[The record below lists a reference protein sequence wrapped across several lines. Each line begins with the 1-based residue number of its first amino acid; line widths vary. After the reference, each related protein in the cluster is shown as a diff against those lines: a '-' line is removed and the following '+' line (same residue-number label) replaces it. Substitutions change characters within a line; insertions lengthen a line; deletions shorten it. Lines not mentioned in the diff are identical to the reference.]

1 MVKIIINLRIRVA
14 FRRTV
19 SWHSSVI
26 VGIAH
31 DPVKEKDHFDQQEW
45 PAASY
50 SAITTGPSRDSL
62 ALWVGVL
69 EHLRAHGWE
78 WETAPKQETRRRRHV
93 RTRSGG
99 GGVAGH
105 PPAGPACLAGPSHYR
120 GICKASPTG
129 EGALKLGA
137 LLGSQ
142 GCPAISVVLLI
153 TDTSGEE
160 HALCSQNCCGFPALP
175 LPSR

>member
-26 VGIAH
+26 IGIAH

-99 GGVAGH
+99 GGGWRDILLLAL
-105 PPAGPACLAGPSHYR
+105 PAWPVPATTEGFAKQVPREKERWSLVPFLAP
-120 GICKASPTG
+120 KA
-129 EGALKLGA
+129 A
-137 LLGSQ
+137 LL
-142 GCPAISVVLLI
+142 
-153 TDTSGEE
+153 
-160 HALCSQNCCGFPALP
+160 
-175 LPSR
+175 